1 MTGEDYDANLAK
13 IQKQFRFYNS
23 NIYVLNK
30 VPPHSVYG
38 IHTPVFFRNST
49 RLESSTRSSSAA
61 PTQKSTRGRSNQ
73 PSRQSLLAKQHQ
85 REE

>member
-1 MTGEDYDANLAK
+1 MNPPNQRPAADNEQNVERAKAALARWSACTMTGEDYDANLAK

-38 IHTPVFFRNST
+38 IHTPVF
-49 RLESSTRSSSAA
+49 SATA
-61 PTQKSTRGRSNQ
+61 R
-73 PSRQSLLAKQHQ
+73 A
-85 REE
+85 